1 MTRSERAQLL
11 RTVALAT
18 LFATGVVAFVTWSG
32 ILAQFGRSGA
42 RTPPAAVTRPSTVT
56 RTPVPTVPPRT
67 APEGVSRE
75 TTSTVPQPVPPTPLP
90 GEQAFAPI
98 PPTATF
104 PRFDAQDGPLEILQ
118 SGLDAISGGRIEE
131 ARAVRD
137 SLPETSL
144 DRHILAWSMALAG
157 GDDVPSAEIARV
169 AQTMSAWPG
178 MTTLRRNLERAV
190 YREQPPAAQVIRTLA
205 GDPVLTPEGAVM
217 LARAHIALGD
227 VDAARR
233 ALLPLWRTARLDGA
247 RESSILTEFGSVIPV
262 ADQRFRM
269 ERMLYAERIQS
280 AQRVTKIAGAEA
292 LFNAW
297 SAVLRRD
304 PASSKLLDAV
314 PAEQRSAGYLFAK
327 ATYLRRKNRISE
339 AAEIVL
345 QAPGDKAELVDA
357 DAWWTERRLLSR
369 KLLDA
374 GKASMAYRVAAIHG
388 AESPASAVDA
398 EFQAGWMAL
407 RSLRDPAAAAKHFA
421 RIAELSEGAIS
432 RSRAYYWLGRS
443 AEAGGPG
450 DSKTYYEKAASYGTT
465 FYGQLAAA
473 KLKRVSLNVSYPE
486 PTVADRA
493 NFDRRE
499 AVRAVQR
506 LQSAGAQRLA
516 DTLYLDIAEDLSSPG
531 ELALLAGMAEA
542 RGNHYL
548 ALKVGKIAAQ
558 RGVDIGALSH
568 PLGAIPAAADINASG
583 KALAYA
589 IARQES
595 EFNPGAVSQAGALGL
610 LQLMPGTAEQVA
622 RKTGLAY
629 SRSRLTSDA
638 GYNAT
643 LGAAF
648 LGQQL
653 DRFDGSYI
661 LTFAGYNAGP
671 RRAEQWIARYGDPRG
686 KDLDEVIDWIERI
699 PFSETRAY
707 VQRVMENYEVYK
719 MRITGRYDIV
729 GDLTKGR

>member
-1 MTRSERAQLL
+1 M
-11 RTVALAT
+11 
-18 LFATGVVAFVTWSG
+18 
-32 ILAQFGRSGA
+32 
-42 RTPPAAVTRPSTVT
+42 
-56 RTPVPTVPPRT
+56 
-67 APEGVSRE
+67 
-75 TTSTVPQPVPPTPLP
+75 
-90 GEQAFAPI
+90 
-98 PPTATF
+98 
-104 PRFDAQDGPLEILQ
+104 
-118 SGLDAISGGRIEE
+118 
-131 ARAVRD
+131 
-137 SLPETSL
+137 
-144 DRHILAWSMALAG
+144 
-157 GDDVPSAEIARV
+157 
-169 AQTMSAWPG
+169 
-178 MTTLRRNLERAV
+178 
-190 YREQPPAAQVIRTLA
+190 
-205 GDPVLTPEGAVM
+205 
-217 LARAHIALGD
+217 
-227 VDAARR
+227 
-233 ALLPLWRTARLDGA
+233 
-247 RESSILTEFGSVIPV
+247 
-262 ADQRFRM
+262 
-269 ERMLYAERIQS
+269 
-280 AQRVTKIAGAEA
+280 
-292 LFNAW
+292 
-297 SAVLRRD
+297 
-304 PASSKLLDAV
+304 
-314 PAEQRSAGYLFAK
+314 
-327 ATYLRRKNRISE
+327 
-339 AAEIVL
+339 
-345 QAPGDKAELVDA
+345 
-357 DAWWTERRLLSR
+357 
-369 KLLDA
+369 
-374 GKASMAYRVAAIHG
+374 
-388 AESPASAVDA
+388 
-398 EFQAGWMAL
+398 
-407 RSLRDPAAAAKHFA
+407 
-421 RIAELSEGAIS
+421 
-432 RSRAYYWLGRS
+432 
-443 AEAGGPG
+443 
-450 DSKTYYEKAASYGTT
+450 
-465 FYGQLAAA
+465 
-473 KLKRVSLNVSYPE
+473 
-486 PTVADRA
+486 
-493 NFDRRE
+493 
-499 AVRAVQR
+499 QR